1 MQKENGPFVSVLMCV
16 YNGEQYLAEAISSV
30 LSQSHRNF
38 EFVII
43 NDGST
48 DKTESIILSFEDERI
63 RYVKNENN
71 LKLIPS
77 LNKGLSLVKGKY
89 IVRMDADDICLPHR
103 IEEQVDFLER
113 HPDAGVVGCFVTT
126 LDQEN
131 ERVIKFKTQP
141 DEIKFKLFFN
151 NHVFHPTVVIR
162 TSLMRDFGF
171 KYENYLHAEDY
182 QLWIRISRVSNI
194 YIIPKVFLKYRI
206 HGNNISV
213 KNSDFQFDVSK
224 TLRLQQINELGLKL
238 KEREIQIYESWLSGN
253 EKFANK
259 DYAILMKLFDNL
271 ISKNKEI
278 KIFNLD
284 LFSSYFLEKAWEIAC
299 KNVSNGCQ
307 TYKVYLS
314 SQNFKLRWDLRF
326 KFLMKCFLRIKKV

>member
-1 MQKENGPFVSVLMCV
+1 MQKENGPFISVLMCV
-16 YNGEQYLAEAISSV
+16 YNGEEYLAEAIGSI
-30 LSQSHRNF
+30 LNQSYSNF
-38 EFVII
+38 EFIII

-48 DKTESIILSFEDERI
+48 DKSESIILSFEDDRI
-63 RYVKNENN
+63 RYVKNESN

-77 LNKGLSLVKGKY
+77 LNKGLNLVKGKY
-89 IVRMDADDICLPHR
+89 IVRMDADDICFPNR

-126 LDQEN
+126 LGQDN
-131 ERVIKFKTQP
+131 GRVIKFKTQP

-162 TSLMRDFGF
+162 TSLIRDFGF

-213 KNSDFQFDVSK
+213 KNADSQLDVSK
-224 TLRLQQINELGLKL
+224 ALRLEQINELGLKL
-238 KEREIQIYESWLSGN
+238 KEREIQVYESWLNGS
-253 EKFANK
+253 EQFKNK
-259 DYAILMKLFDNL
+259 DFAILMALFDNL

-278 KIFNLD
+278 KIFNLG
-284 LFSSYFLEKAWEIAC
+284 LFSNYFLEQAWEIAC
-299 KNVSNGCQ
+299 KNVSNGLS
-307 TYKVYLS
+307 TYKVYCS
-314 SQNFKLRWDLRF
+314 SQNFKLHWDLRF
-326 KFLMKCFLRIKKV
+326 KFLMKCLLRFKKV